1 MSASLNISCLRF
13 YQTYSVLI
21 LGSKKNTK
29 TYLKRRGA
37 ACFSDVF
44 RFVRETSITKVK
56 AAKLRVLVGVD
67 LKANTVKSLDNL
79 CILTKEEV
87 YQWLDELSVLFSENS
102 LSYRILEKEVDGIGF
117 IEVVIKVYNL
127 PTYYIKWIL
136 TYIRLLSESP
146 CNWVLKEVFT
156 LKQKVEEFK
165 ELPLLSV
172 FMFIWSFIGER
183 HAFSASG
190 RNGCFI
196 PRSFE
201 YIKEAFNVPIQKST
215 SVEEW
220 FIKNFERVF
229 YSLYDSFLAS
239 CARDIGMRF
248 HNSNIV
254 NQEILKECINED
266 ALNRYLKF
274 LELIKQTKE
283 TK

>member
-1 MSASLNISCLRF
+1 MSASLNVSCLRY
-13 YQTYSVLI
+13 YQTYSVLVI
-21 LGSKKNTK
+21 GSKKNTK
-29 TYLKRRGA
+29 TYLKRKEA
-37 ACFSDVF
+37 PCFSDVF
-44 RFVRETSITKVK
+44 RFVRETNITKVK
-56 AAKLRVLVGVD
+56 AAKLRVLIGVD
-67 LKANTVKSLDNL
+67 LKANTIKNLDNL
-79 CILTKEEV
+79 CILTREEV

-117 IEVVIKVYNL
+117 IEVVVKVYNL

-172 FMFIWSFIGER
+172 FMFIWSSMGGY

-190 RNGCFI
+190 ENGCFI

-201 YIKEAFNVPIQKST
+201 YIKKALNEPIRNST
-215 SVEEW
+215 SVEGW
-220 FIKNFERVF
+220 FIKNFEKVS
-229 YSLYDSFLAS
+229 YSLYDSFWVP
-239 CARDIGMRF
+239 CAKDIKMRF
-248 HNSNIV
+248 RDSDIV
-254 NQEILKECINED
+254 NQEILKECINKD

>member
-1 MSASLNISCLRF
+1 MSALLNVSCLSY
-13 YQTYSVLI
+13 YQTYSVLA
-21 LGSKKNTK
+21 LGSKKNTN
-29 TYLKRRGA
+29 TYIKRRGA

-44 RFVRETSITKVK
+44 RFVRETKITKVK
-56 AAKLRVLVGVD
+56 AAKLRVLIGVD
-67 LKANTVKSLDNL
+67 LKANTVKNLDNL
-79 CILTKEEV
+79 CILTREEV

-117 IEVVIKVYNL
+117 IEVVVKVYDL

-172 FMFIWSFIGER
+172 FMFIWSFMGGW
-183 HAFSASG
+183 HAFSASSG
-190 RNGCFI
+190 DRCFI

-201 YIKEAFNVPIQKST
+201 YLKKALKVSRQGNT

-220 FIKNFERVF
+220 FIKNFEKVS
-229 YSLYDSFLAS
+229 YSLSDISWIS
-239 CARDIGMRF
+239 CAKDIRMRF
-248 HNSNIV
+248 RDSNIV
-254 NQEILKECINED
+254 NQEILKGCINED

>member
-1 MSASLNISCLRF
+1 MSALLNISCLSF
-13 YQTYSVLI
+13 YQTYSVLA
-21 LGSKKNTK
+21 LGSKKSDS
-29 TYLKRRGA
+29 TYIKKVRA
-37 ACFSDVF
+37 ACFSNAFSWVGGTKISK
-44 RFVRETSITKVK
+44 VR

-67 LKANTVKSLDNL
+67 PEANTVKNLDNL
-79 CILTKEEV
+79 CILTREEV

-102 LSYRILEKEVDGIGF
+102 LSYRILEKKVGGIGF
-117 IEVVIKVYNL
+117 IEVVVKVYDL

-172 FMFIWSFIGER
+172 FMFIWSFMGGW
-183 HAFSASG
+183 HAFSAS
-190 RNGCFI
+190 RENRCFI

-201 YIKEAFNVPIQKST
+201 YLKKALKVSHQGNT

-220 FIKNFERVF
+220 FIKNFEKVS
-229 YSLYDSFLAS
+229 YSLSDISWIS
-239 CARDIGMRF
+239 CAKDIRMRF
-248 HNSNIV
+248 RDPNIV

>member
-1 MSASLNISCLRF
+1 MSASLNVSCLSF
-13 YQTYSVLI
+13 YQTYSVLV

-29 TYLKRRGA
+29 TYLKRKEA

-44 RFVRETSITKVK
+44 WFVRGTNITKIK
-56 AAKLRVLVGVD
+56 AAKLRVLIGVD
-67 LKANTVKSLDNL
+67 PKVNTTKNLNNL
-79 CILTKEEV
+79 CILTREEV
-87 YQWLDELSVLFSENS
+87 YQWLDELSVFFSENS
-102 LSYRILEKEVDGIGF
+102 LSYRILEKEEDEIGF
-117 IEVVIKVYNL
+117 IEVVVKVYNL

-172 FMFIWSFIGER
+172 FMFIWSFMGGW

-190 RNGCFI
+190 GNRCFI

-201 YIKEAFNVPIQKST
+201 YIKKALTVPIRNST
-215 SVEEW
+215 AVEEW
-220 FIKNFERVF
+220 FIKNFEKVS
-229 YSLYDSFLAS
+229 YSLYDSFWVS
-239 CARDIGMRF
+239 CAKDIRMRF
-248 HNSNIV
+248 HDSDII
-254 NQEILKECINED
+254 NQEILKEGINEE